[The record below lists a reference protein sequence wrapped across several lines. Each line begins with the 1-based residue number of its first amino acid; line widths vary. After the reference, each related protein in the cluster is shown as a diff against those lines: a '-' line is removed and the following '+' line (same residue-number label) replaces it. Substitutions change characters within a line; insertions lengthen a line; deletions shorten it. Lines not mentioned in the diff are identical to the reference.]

1 MKPTPLTLA
10 LDGMKHVS
18 PDDLNR
24 LLAWLEACFPPAIVR
39 SPSDLGQQLIYQA
52 GQHSVVESV
61 RNYMAN
67 QNIPIRRAP
76 TENDDVLLG
85 S

>member
-1 MKPTPLTLA
+1 MKPTTLDSA

-24 LLAWLEACFPPAIVR
+24 LLAWLQECFPPAIVR
-39 SPSDLGQQLIYQA
+39 SPSDLGQQLVFQA
-52 GQHSVVESV
+52 GQHSVVEALRS
-61 RNYMAN
+61 YMISN
-67 QNIPIRRAP
+67 RVPIRRAP